1 MRTEKQDAFIE
12 SFCLT
17 GNAAKAAEMAGYS
30 EKASKQKGYAL
41 NKQFAEEIAEK
52 TRDMMRDAVPGV
64 LAKLHELMEESSS
77 DAVKLGAIKDFLDRA
92 GLKPVERVEQKVS
105 HVESSSL
112 DELRRELEALTGSSE
127 PEELPE
133 LMNCCPLKR

>member
-1 MRTEKQDAFIE
+1 MRTEKQEAFIE
-12 SFCLT
+12 AFCLT

-41 NKQFAEEIAEK
+41 KKQFAEEIAEK

-92 GLKPVERVEQKVS
+92 GLKPVDRVEQKVS

-133 LMNCCPLKR
+133 LMN

>member
-1 MRTEKQDAFIE
+1 MRTEKQEAFIE
-12 SFCLT
+12 AFCLT

-41 NKQFAEEIAEK
+41 KKQFAEEIAEK

-64 LAKLHELMEESSS
+64 LAKLHELMEDSSS

-133 LMNCCPLKR
+133 LMN

>member
-30 EKASKQKGYAL
+30 DKASKQKGYAL
-41 NKQFAEEIAEK
+41 KKQFAEEIAEK
-52 TRDMMRDAVPGV
+52 TREMMADAVPGV
-64 LAKLHELMEESSS
+64 LAKLHELIEVSSS

-92 GLKPVERVEQKVS
+92 GLKPVERVEQQVS
-105 HVESSSL
+105 HVESAST
-112 DELRRELEALTGSSE
+112 DELRRELEALVGTSDAE
-127 PEELPE
+127 KIPE
-133 LMNCCPLKR
+133 LVN

>member
-1 MRTEKQDAFIE
+1 MRTEKQEAFIE
-12 SFCLT
+12 AFCLT

-41 NKQFAEEIAEK
+41 KKQFAEEIAEK

-64 LAKLHELMEESSS
+64 LAKLHELIDESSS

-92 GLKPVERVEQKVS
+92 GLKPVDRVEQKVS
-105 HVESSSL
+105 HVESASL
-112 DELRRELEALTGSSE
+112 DELKRELEALTGSSE
-127 PEELPE
+127 PEEIPE
-133 LMNCCPLKR
+133 LMN

>member
-1 MRTEKQDAFIE
+1 MRTEKQEAFIE
-12 SFCLT
+12 AFCLT

-30 EKASKQKGYAL
+30 DKASKQKGYAL
-41 NKQFAEEIAEK
+41 KKQFAEEIAEK

-133 LMNCCPLKR
+133 LMN

>member
-41 NKQFAEEIAEK
+41 KKQFAEEIAEK
-52 TRDMMRDAVPGV
+52 TREMMADAVPGV
-64 LAKLHELMEESSS
+64 LAKLHELIEVSSS

-92 GLKPVERVEQKVS
+92 GLKPVERVEQQVS
-105 HVESSSL
+105 HVENSSL
-112 DELRRELEALTGSSE
+112 DELKRELEALIGSSE
-127 PEELPE
+127 PEKIPKLV
-133 LMNCCPLKR
+133 N

>member
-1 MRTEKQDAFIE
+1 MRTEKQEALIE

-30 EKASKQKGYAL
+30 DKASKQKGYAL
-41 NKQFAEEIAEK
+41 KKQFAEEIAEK

-92 GLKPVERVEQKVS
+92 GLKPVERVEQQVS

-133 LMNCCPLKR
+133 LMN

>member
-1 MRTEKQDAFIE
+1 MRTEKQEAFIE
-12 SFCLT
+12 AFCLT

-41 NKQFAEEIAEK
+41 KKQFAEEIAEK

-133 LMNCCPLKR
+133 LMN